1 MATTPFSA
9 DLRGS
14 STRTTVRLNGTAE
27 DYQRI
32 LEEVKALPDKSPIV
46 WTKELDE
53 ILLTYYKVKRKKD
66 LARIFGV
73 TDRCLYDR
81 YMELTGGR
89 NE

>member
-1 MATTPFSA
+1 MATTPFGT

-14 STRTTVRLNGTAE
+14 ASRTAVKFNGTAE

-32 LEEVKALPDKSPIV
+32 LDEVKALPDRNPIT
-46 WTKELDE
+46 WTTELDE
-53 ILLTYYKVKRKKD
+53 ILLTYYKRKRKKD

-81 YMELTGGR
+81 YTELKGGR
-89 NE
+89 ND